1 MSLASQLREREGAN
15 YGGSA
20 EGIRHHYDIGND
32 FWGLMLGPTFTY
44 SAALFAKADEDL
56 DTAQTR
62 KIDWH
67 LTSASVEQAK
77 SVLEVGCG
85 WGTILRRL
93 SEMPAIDRIVG
104 LTLSNAQ
111 DDYLNSLDLPRTEI
125 RVENWAVHEPTESY
139 DSIISIGAFEHFAK
153 PEESPEETLIV
164 YRDFFERCHRW
175 LSPSGRMSL
184 QTIAYGNMRRDEA
197 SEFMEREIYPDS
209 DLPFLAEIVAAVDGL
224 FEIVALRNDR
234 LDYARSYDCWAMNL
248 RQRRDEA
255 VSMVGEEQV
264 RRFEHFFKLGSM
276 GFRMGKL
283 GLLRFTL
290 RPITDSWTTTGSE
303 LWGPARLK
311 LA

>member
-1 MSLASQLREREGAN
+1 MSAATSLREREGAK

-32 FWGLMLGPTFTY
+32 FWRLMLGPTFTY
-44 SAALFAKADEDL
+44 SAALFARPDEDL
-56 DTAQTR
+56 ETAQNR

-67 LTSASVEQAK
+67 LTSAGVDQAT

-93 SEMPAIDRIVG
+93 AEKPAIERVVG
-104 LTLSNAQ
+104 LTLSDAQ
-111 DDYLNSLDLPRTEI
+111 AEYLASLRLPNVEI
-125 RVENWAVHEPTESY
+125 RVENWAVHQPEAPY

-153 PEESPEETLIV
+153 AEESSEEKLSV

-175 LSPSGRMSL
+175 LSPSGSMSL
-184 QTIAYGNMRRDEA
+184 QTIAYGNMKRDQA
-197 SEFMEREIYPDS
+197 SDFMNKEIYPDS
-209 DLPFLAEIVAAVDGL
+209 DLPFLAEVVAAVDGL
-224 FEIVALRNDR
+224 FEVVAVRNDR
-234 LDYARSYDCWAMNL
+234 LDYARSYDGWGANL
-248 RQRRDEA
+248 RRRRDEA

-264 RRFEHFFKLGSM
+264 RRFERFFKLGSI

-290 RPITDSWTTTGSE
+290 RPITKNWTLTGSE
-303 LWGPARLK
+303 RWGAARLR
-311 LA
+311 LV